1 MRRSSPLLLVAF
13 CLAGANALPAQAGSS
28 EPELIFAAKNRSITA
43 PAVSGAAIAW
53 ISGPRNRPGECVRGS
68 KRLHLRAANGKIR
81 VLTHRERRNYE
92 TGCLYRPVL
101 AGRFTMW
108 STPGRE
114 FISARKRGR
123 LRAWRA
129 CCGQNIE
136 HHHDITPAGDL
147 HWMLFPGPQYWPRW
161 IGEAR
166 QETRVWVDIDRATGQ
181 HTLKGSGLS
190 VTLPS
195 GFEGMDAAGESIVVR
210 IRSADTYSL
219 LAVDTTTGALE
230 TLVSSAEQL
239 SLPAVANN
247 HAAYL
252 RRDGTT
258 ERIELVDVTSEDV
271 IGISQRTG
279 KPRWGRGQIANG
291 RPLDYDGKRIV
302 FAAGRRVLALDAGTA
317 FPDSPPS
324 TAGEGRLA
332 FERLGAFRDR
342 LASLI
347 VASADRSSQ
356 LTLARVDTS
365 FGTPNFSWSP
375 DGSQLVLARHRNL
388 YVIDADGSNS
398 TQLTKTA
405 ARDRAPRWSP
415 TGDRIVFERSSKGR
429 TSLRSIS
436 PTGSLHTNI
445 TPGMDDAHSAS
456 WSPDGARLAFFVD
469 ELRPFRTHIYAADAD
484 GTNLSKLVTEGAG
497 NSFSSNQRL
506 SWSADGSELAYSTF
520 GDSANVVALKTDGTG
535 GFAVLVDTNR
545 ANTEPVF
552 SSAGQLA
559 FLSTRN
565 GNPELYRANGQGST
579 QTRLTA
585 SPGSEHP
592 AAFSPD
598 GALVAYRVSHI
609 TRTSE
614 IYLVPA
620 DGSSGPTR
628 LTAPAGF
635 VGRPVWQPAP

>member
-1 MRRSSPLLLVAF
+1 M
-13 CLAGANALPAQAGSS
+13 
-28 EPELIFAAKNRSITA
+28 
-43 PAVSGAAIAW
+43 
-53 ISGPRNRPGECVRGS
+53 
-68 KRLHLRAANGKIR
+68 
-81 VLTHRERRNYE
+81 
-92 TGCLYRPVL
+92 
-101 AGRFTMW
+101 
-108 STPGRE
+108 
-114 FISARKRGR
+114 
-123 LRAWRA
+123 
-129 CCGQNIE
+129 
-136 HHHDITPAGDL
+136 
-147 HWMLFPGPQYWPRW
+147 
-161 IGEAR
+161 
-166 QETRVWVDIDRATGQ
+166 
-181 HTLKGSGLS
+181 
-190 VTLPS
+190 
-195 GFEGMDAAGESIVVR
+195 
-210 IRSADTYSL
+210 
-219 LAVDTTTGALE
+219 
-230 TLVSSAEQL
+230 
-239 SLPAVANN
+239 
-247 HAAYL
+247 
-252 RRDGTT
+252 
-258 ERIELVDVTSEDV
+258 
-271 IGISQRTG
+271 
-279 KPRWGRGQIANG
+279 
-291 RPLDYDGKRIV
+291 
-302 FAAGRRVLALDAGTA
+302 
-317 FPDSPPS
+317 
-324 TAGEGRLA
+324 
-332 FERLGAFRDR
+332 
-342 LASLI
+342 
-347 VASADRSSQ
+347 
-356 LTLARVDTS
+356 
-365 FGTPNFSWSP
+365 
-375 DGSQLVLARHRNL
+375 
-388 YVIDADGSNS
+388 
-398 TQLTKTA
+398 
-405 ARDRAPRWSP
+405 
-415 TGDRIVFERSSKGR
+415 FERSSKGR